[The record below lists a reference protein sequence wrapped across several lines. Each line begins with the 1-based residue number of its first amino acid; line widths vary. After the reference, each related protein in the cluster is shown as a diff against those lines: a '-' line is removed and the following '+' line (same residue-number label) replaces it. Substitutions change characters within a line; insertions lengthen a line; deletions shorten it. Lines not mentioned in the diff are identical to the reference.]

1 MLTTRSAESGN
12 RWDDEGADWAR
23 GGGIFGKAGGVTWA
37 REAEVKHGRVCM
49 LAAFGAIVQDLYTFP
64 FMDKWYSGEKM
75 WGLHEASV
83 KSGALWQVCSTADDP
98 AQRSR
103 GVAHLIWP
111 VPILCLLHSKQ
122 ESKSST
128 KCST

>member
-1 MLTTRSAESGN
+1 MLTTSSAESGN

-83 KSGALWQVCSTADDP
+83 KSGALWQV
-98 AQRSR
+98 R
-103 GVAHLIWP
+103 
-111 VPILCLLHSKQ
+111 
-122 ESKSST
+122 
-128 KCST
+128 

>member
-49 LAAFGAIVQDLYTFP
+49 LAATGAVSPCPSLGTST
-64 FMDKWYSGEKM
+64 SG
-75 WGLHEASV
+75 
-83 KSGALWQVCSTADDP
+83 P
-98 AQRSR
+98 AKPAE
-103 GVAHLIWP
+103 G
-111 VPILCLLHSKQ
+111 
-122 ESKSST
+122 
-128 KCST
+128 

>member
-75 WGLHEASV
+75 WGPPRGLC
-83 KSGALWQVCSTADDP
+83 QVWRPLAGMLNRR
-98 AQRSR
+98 RSR
-103 GVAHLIWP
+103 SALSWRRTLDMACAHSVSAALQAR
-111 VPILCLLHSKQ
+111 V
-122 ESKSST
+122 
-128 KCST
+128 